1 MHKVPRRVLVYTGP
15 FIAQGSIHALRE
27 GTLTQALDAMREVF
41 IAVTGPS
48 VLCLS
53 AEGLALK
60 GGIVLALNKERMM
73 AMQVGE

>member
-1 MHKVPRRVLVYTGP
+1 
-15 FIAQGSIHALRE
+15 
-27 GTLTQALDAMREVF
+27 MREVF